1 MIIFNDFNIKFSINY
16 NKITMKF
23 NLIVLL
29 IASAA
34 ALKIREEPAA
44 EGAAKAPPTPPAAV
58 DDAKEAKDA
67 DWQNPYGHVAGM
79 GQFEG
84 KLSDKITS
92 KTTTYKERDEA
103 EAKKANEKEP
113 EVAAGTD
120 ITSEAKAD

>member
-44 EGAAKAPPTPPAAV
+44 EGAAKAPPV
-58 DDAKEAKDA
+58 SGDDAKEAKDA

-120 ITSEAKAD
+120 ITSEAKAE

>member
-44 EGAAKAPPTPPAAV
+44 EGAAKAPPAAGG
-58 DDAKEAKDA
+58 DDTKEAKDA
-67 DWQNPYGHVAGM
+67 DWQNPYGHEKGM
-79 GQFEG
+79 GQWEG

-92 KTTTYKERDEA
+92 KTTTYKERDAA

-120 ITSEAKAD
+120 ITSEAKAE

>member
-44 EGAAKAPPTPPAAV
+44 EGAAKAPPAAG

-67 DWQNPYGHVAGM
+67 DWQNPYGHEKGM
-79 GQFEG
+79 GQWEG

-92 KTTTYKERDEA
+92 KTTTYKERDAA

-120 ITSEAKAD
+120 ITSEAKAE